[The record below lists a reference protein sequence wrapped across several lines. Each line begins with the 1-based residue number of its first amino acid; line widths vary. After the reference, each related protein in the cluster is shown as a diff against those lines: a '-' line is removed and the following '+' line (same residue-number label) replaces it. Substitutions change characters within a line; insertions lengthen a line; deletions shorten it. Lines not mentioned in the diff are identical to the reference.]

1 MKCRVSACG
10 VSPFCCYP
18 TRFAYDYYSK
28 INPQLSYQVTF
39 PVLFFFLDFPQ
50 LPPLEQAVNNN
61 NQPRQ
66 QEPNGEW
73 GDVSAKGKKFKRTS
87 GPRSI
92 DPYASDE
99 SWFWPITIAIAIF
112 LPVMFCLCGL
122 S

>member
-1 MKCRVSACG
+1 MVWAHFVVTQQGLPFKDQPSTFLPSHVSC
-10 VSPFCCYP
+10 S
-18 TRFAYDYYSK
+18 
-28 INPQLSYQVTF
+28 L
-39 PVLFFFLDFPQ
+39 FFLDFPQ